1 MLALLPHEIGQLGD
15 DKSDFTRYLK
25 LVTESMARVV
35 VLIMIYGEG
44 LSEDYIS
51 RVRKIS
57 PEALVLRIPLRS
69 LNSQKDDPLNIR
81 AEIAVKMLMNAH
93 STAVMTKMGRVVGN
107 TMTNVRAG
115 NLKLIGRATYLT
127 KLHVDDVLK
136 RGAHKLQL
144 KEDAH

>member
-1 MLALLPHEIGQLGD
+1 MLALLPHEIGQLED

-25 LVTESMARVV
+25 LVTESKARVV
-35 VLIMIYGEG
+35 VLIMTYGEG
-44 LSEDYIS
+44 VSEDYIA
-51 RVRKIS
+51 RVKQIS
-57 PEALVLRIPLRS
+57 PKALVLQVPLRS
-69 LNSQKDDPLNIR
+69 LTSQKDDPLNIR

-136 RGAHKLQL
+136 RGADKLQL
-144 KEDAH
+144 